1 MKKALLADGA
11 GLLRFCAAVAALGT
25 WLFLAPSSFA
35 QTHYDLTFIGL
46 PEGSIDLS
54 QYIGLDRK
62 LKPNVAGQILR
73 ITVTPPLTSSKQ
85 VRLTVTVTATGSS
98 LTECNS
104 PNPPIAAAVT
114 DPFSISG
121 VGRDLGSSAFTGA
134 GGIPVSSTSNQPCI
148 DALANKMTSGV
159 ASIPFGIYRIEAVL
173 NDAATGAMLGT
184 GSHTIQI
191 GGASTNEA
199 VVNLTSPQNGEQVP
213 ATGSVVFSFDNSIA
227 GRLLA
232 FEHSSFSQSQDDATR
247 DLNSPLKMLDISVT
261 ARGSNQINAMYP
273 GVALRGWTA
282 GKKYSWLFLGST
294 GSSDVR
300 HSAVWSFTVVPNDPV
315 LAQLVAALM
324 SAPDPIGSTY
334 NNLVNAGYTLA
345 LSGSNPFFIQ
355 EGENGTPRPADI
367 SQVLSFLSDL
377 ARRNVRVNATVTQ

>member
-46 PEGSIDLS
+46 PEGSIDLT

-62 LKPNVAGQILR
+62 LKPNVAGQLLR
-73 ITVTPPLTSSKQ
+73 ISVTPPLTLTKQ
-85 VRLTVTVTATGSS
+85 VYLIVTISATGSS
-98 LTECNS
+98 ATPCNDV
-104 PNPPIAAAVT
+104 IATATTASFDV
-114 DPFSISG
+114 SG
-121 VGRDLGSSAFTGA
+121 AGRDLGSAAFTGA
-134 GGIPVSSTSNQPCI
+134 GGIQVTSTSKQSCI
-148 DALANKMTSGV
+148 DALADKMTSGV
-159 ASIPFGIYRIEAVL
+159 ASIPFGIYSVRAEL
-173 NDAATGAMLGT
+173 YPKGSTTLLGS

-199 VVNLTSPQNGEQVP
+199 VVNLSSPQNGEQVP

-232 FEHSSFSQSQDDATR
+232 FEHSSLSQSQDDATR

-261 ARGSNQINAMYP
+261 AHGSNQINAMYP

-300 HSAVWSFTVVPNDPV
+300 RSAVWSFTVVPNDPV

-355 EGENGTPRPADI
+355 EGENGTPRPVDI

>member
-11 GLLRFCAAVAALGT
+11 SLVRFCAAVAALGT

-46 PEGSIDLS
+46 PEGSIDLT

-62 LKPNVAGQILR
+62 LKPNVAGQLLR
-73 ITVTPPLTSSKQ
+73 ITATPPLTLTKK
-85 VRLTVTVTATGSS
+85 VRLSITVSATGSS

-104 PNPPIAAAVT
+104 QIATATTASFDVT
-114 DPFSISG
+114 G
-121 VGRDLGSSAFTGA
+121 AGRDLGSAAFTGS
-134 GGIPVSSTSNQPCI
+134 GGIPVTSTSNQPCI
-148 DALANKMTSGV
+148 DALADKMTSGV
-159 ASIPFGIYRIEAVL
+159 AAIPFGIYRIDAVL

-227 GRLLA
+227 GRLLV
-232 FEHSSFSQSQDDATR
+232 FEHSSLTQSPDDATR
-247 DLNSPLKMLDISVT
+247 DLNSPLKTLDIPVT
-261 ARGSNQINAMYP
+261 SRGSNQVNAVYP

-282 GKKYSWLFLGST
+282 GKKYSWLFLGSVP

-300 HSAVWSFTVVPNDPV
+300 RSAVWSFMVMPNDPI
-315 LAQLVAALM
+315 LAQLTMALT
-324 SAPDPIGSTY
+324 SAPDPIGSTF
-334 NNLVNAGYTLA
+334 NNLINSGYTLA
-345 LSGSNPFFIQ
+345 FSGSNPILLQ
-355 EGENGTPRPADI
+355 DGDTGPAQAIDI
-367 SQVLSFLSDL
+367 SQALAWLADL
-377 ARRNVRVNATVTQ
+377 ARRNVRINAVITQ